1 MKYAELLAQVR
12 DTITVRRVYGEPYE
26 SDGAVII
33 PAASVGGGGGGGG
46 GGGKDGQ
53 GEGGGEGVAFGVGAK
68 PVGAYVLRDGELTWH
83 PAVDVNAIIETVGK
97 VLIAGIL
104 AFALARCVR
113 ETTDGRIP
121 TRFVRSLRR
130 ATKGW

>member
-46 GGGKDGQ
+46 GTDPEGRSE
-53 GEGGGEGVAFGVGAK
+53 GEGAGFGVGAK

-83 PAVDVNAIIETVGK
+83 PAVDVNAIIEMAGK

-104 AFALARCVR
+104 AFAL
-113 ETTDGRIP
+113 TRIR
-121 TRFVRSLRR
+121 TRR
-130 ATKGW
+130 G